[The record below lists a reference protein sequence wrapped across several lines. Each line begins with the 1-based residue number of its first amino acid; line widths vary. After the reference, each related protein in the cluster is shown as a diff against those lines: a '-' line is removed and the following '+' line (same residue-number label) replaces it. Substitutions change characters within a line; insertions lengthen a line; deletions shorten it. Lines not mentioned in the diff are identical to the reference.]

1 MEHHEGLIHHVQV
14 LVDDIL
20 KGIKE
25 QASPEFREILNTIPI
40 RVLWES
46 PEKDRYGDFFGVPLD
61 ESDMAN
67 AVAPDIVLY
76 AAPLLEHSQHRQD
89 ILQTMVRKTLL
100 HEVGHYLGLDHQQ
113 LKERG
118 LD

>member
-1 MEHHEGLIHHVQV
+1 MEHNDGLIQHVQV
-14 LVDDIL
+14 IVDSIVDDI
-20 KGIKE
+20 KKK
-25 QASPEFREILNTIPI
+25 ASPEFCEILETIPI

-61 ESDMAN
+61 EGDGANMAPSD
-67 AVAPDIVLY
+67 IILY
-76 AAPLLEHSQHRQD
+76 AAPLLEHSHHKQD
-89 ILQTMVRKTLL
+89 ELQAMVKKTLM
-100 HEVGHYLGLDHQQ
+100 HEVGHYLGLNHGE